1 MLTPEFSYND
11 EREGGVLMNSKGRV
25 FCLEVGGDFACFT
38 RPEMKV
44 ERVSYDV
51 ITPSAARNIFQAIFW
66 KPAIQYRICKIEVLN
81 PIRWASVRR
90 NEVGAVASERSEGIF
105 IEDARQQRAGLFLRD
120 VAYRLHAWIDY
131 TPVGQR
137 PLAHRAVP
145 DGLWDQVEAADLG
158 EAREAWQARK
168 DENPGKYMAM
178 FERRAQKGQCF
189 NQPYLGTREF
199 SCSFKLIEDPKAEA
213 DHKPPIQETKDLGF
227 MLYDLDF
234 TNPADPKPAFY
245 RPKMQAGVIE
255 VPRWESEEVRK

>member
-1 MLTPEFSYND
+1 
-11 EREGGVLMNSKGRV
+11 MNPKGRV
-25 FCLEVGGDFACFT
+25 FCLEVSGDFACFT

-66 KPAIQYRICKIEVLN
+66 KPAIQYRVCRIEVLN
-81 PIRWASVRR
+81 PIRWTSVRR

-105 IEDARQQRAGLFLRD
+105 IEDARQQRAGLILRD
-120 VAYRLHAWIDY
+120 VAYRLHAWIDFI
-131 TPVGQR
+131 PVDRR
-137 PLAHRAVP
+137 PLASGAVP
-145 DGLWDQVEAADLG
+145 ENLWDSEEVKDLA
-158 EAREAWQARK
+158 EAREAWRERK

-178 FERRAQKGQCF
+178 FERRALKGQCF

-199 SCSFKLIEDPKAEA
+199 SCAFRLIDDPQAEVGR
-213 DHKPPIQETKDLGF
+213 KPPIQDSRDLGF

-234 TNPADPKPAFY
+234 TDPEDPKPAFY

-255 VPRWESEEVRK
+255 VPGWESEEVRK